1 MAADAPPG
9 LESAG
14 RSPGESAEGEGSA
27 GRAARSAEW
36 ARLPAVGRLL
46 ETAPFRELA
55 AASGRSPVRDALR
68 EELAAI
74 RRALRAGAVPAA
86 WERDP
91 EGWLLRAV
99 EQRLERAAGPDL
111 RRVINATGVAAHTNL
126 GRAPLSPAA
135 AARMFEVASGYSDL
149 EFDRETG
156 RRGSR
161 QEQVAGL
168 LASLFPGR
176 ASLTVNN
183 AAAAVL
189 LALDSLA
196 AGKRVVVSRGELIE
210 IGDSFRIPEIIEKS
224 GARLLEVGATNRTR
238 LSDYR
243 RAIENAA
250 PGEVGALLRVHPSNF
265 RIVGFTESVDTRDLA
280 ELAAEFGL
288 PLIEDFGSGNLWLLR
303 DFGVAAAD
311 DEPTVADRL
320 AAGADLVIFSGD
332 KLLGGPQAGL
342 LVGSEAAVE
351 ACRRNPLARAVRAD
365 KTCLAALQ
373 ATLRSHVSGRAAE
386 EIPVLRALAR
396 TEGSLA
402 EAARSLREELRP
414 AAGWRIEIVESFSR
428 VGGGAAPGARLPT
441 RCLALSHP
449 ERSAEGVRA
458 ALLRGAPPVIGRI
471 REDRVLLDFR
481 TVADDEAG
489 ELAAAVQ
496 AVVGEPASDSPLRPD
511 APASGDAA
519 APAVRPS
526 SGG

>member
-1 MAADAPPG
+1 MHSDP
-9 LESAG
+9 
-14 RSPGESAEGEGSA
+14 RGESSDRRAAAAPGSA
-27 GRAARSAEW
+27 GAPDRPDRPDW

-46 ETAPFRELA
+46 ETPPFRALSELSGRSAVTEALRGELA
-55 AASGRSPVRDALR
+55 AL
-68 EELAAI
+68 

-91 EGWLLRAV
+91 EGWLRGAV
-99 EQRLERAAGPDL
+99 ERRLERAAGPDL

-149 EFDRETG
+149 EFDRESG

-168 LASLFPGR
+168 LAALFPGR

-196 AGKRVVVSRGELIE
+196 AGKRVVVSRGELLE

-224 GARLLEVGATNRTR
+224 GARLLEVGTTNRTR

-243 RAIENAA
+243 RAVESA

-265 RIVGFTESVDTRDLA
+265 RVVGFTESAATRDLA
-280 ELAAEFGL
+280 ALAAEFDL
-288 PLIEDFGSGNLWLLR
+288 PLVEDFGSGNLRPLG
-303 DFGVAAAD
+303 DFGVAPGD
-311 DEPTVADRL
+311 DEPTVGDRL
-320 AAGADLVIFSGD
+320 GAGADLVIFSGD
-332 KLLGGPQAGL
+332 KLLGGPQAGI
-342 LVGSEAAVE
+342 LVGSEAAVA

-373 ATLRSHVSGRAAE
+373 ETLRSHVSGRAAE
-386 EIPVLRALAR
+386 EIPVLRALSR
-396 TEGSLA
+396 TEADLA
-402 EAARSLREELRP
+402 AAARVLREALRP
-414 AAGWRIEIVESFSR
+414 AAGWTLAVVESHSR

-441 RCLALSHP
+441 RCLAFSHP
-449 ERSAEGVRA
+449 DRSADSVRA
-458 ALLRGAPPVIGRI
+458 ALLRGAPPVVGRI
-471 REDRVLLDFR
+471 REERVLLDLR
-481 TVADDEAG
+481 TVMDDEAG

-496 AVVGEPASDSPLRPD
+496 AVVGESSA
-511 APASGDAA
+511 DAA
-519 APAVRPS
+519 APPGESAGRGSGEGADRPPAA
-526 SGG
+526 G

>member
-1 MAADAPPG
+1 MSPDPRGDRRGDPPV
-9 LESAG
+9 ES
-14 RSPGESAEGEGSA
+14 SGEGTAEAPRYDGSPDL
-27 GRAARSAEW
+27 AAR

-46 ETAPFRELA
+46 ETAPFRALSEVSGRPAVTDALRAELA
-55 AASGRSPVRDALR
+55 AL
-68 EELAAI
+68 

-91 EGWLLRAV
+91 EGWLVGAV
-99 EQRLERAAGPDL
+99 ERRLERAAGPDL

-149 EFDRETG
+149 EFDRESG

-161 QEQVAGL
+161 QEPVAAL
-168 LASLFPGR
+168 LAALFPGR

-224 GARLLEVGATNRTR
+224 GARLLEVGTTNRTR

-243 RAIENAA
+243 RAIESA

-265 RIVGFTESVDTRDLA
+265 RVVGFTESADTRDLA
-280 ELAAEFGL
+280 ALAAEFDL
-288 PLIEDFGSGNLWLLR
+288 PLIEDFGSGNLRPLR
-303 DFGVAAAD
+303 DFGVAAGD
-311 DEPTVADRL
+311 DEPTVGDRL
-320 AAGADLVIFSGD
+320 GAGADLVIFSGD
-332 KLLGGPQAGL
+332 KLLGGPQAGI
-342 LVGSEAAVE
+342 LVGSEAAVA

-373 ATLRSHVSGRAAE
+373 ATLRSHVSGRATE
-386 EIPVLRALAR
+386 EIPVLRALSR
-396 TEGSLA
+396 TEADLA
-402 EAARSLREELRP
+402 AAAESLRGALRP
-414 AAGWRIEIVESFSR
+414 AAGWKIEVIESFSR

-441 RCLALSHP
+441 KCLALRHP
-449 ERSAEGVRA
+449 ERSVEAVRA
-458 ALLRGAPPVIGRI
+458 DLLRGAPPVVGRI
-471 REDRVLLDFR
+471 RDDRVLLDLR
-481 TVADDEAG
+481 TVMADEAG

-496 AVVGEPASDSPLRPD
+496 AVVGDRSSET
-511 APASGDAA
+511 AA
-519 APAVRPS
+519 D
-526 SGG
+526 G